1 MLNCNAEEIKS
12 NGASIVGHGGDGDYS
27 ITCVRGETIRVDSVF
42 HIDLMLSINDV
53 CCCCCC
59 CWSVL

>member
-1 MLNCNAEEIKS
+1 MLNFNAEEIKS
-12 NGASIVGHGGDGDYS
+12 NGASIVGHGGDDYS